1 MKRINFTSVALFIYL
16 VVVGFITWPG
26 RNPHIAYTDYFIML
40 GATFFIIIL
49 LRFVQIQRI
58 KADTEKNKKSVKEK
72 PE

>member
-1 MKRINFTSVALFIYL
+1 MKRINFTSIALFIYL
-16 VVVGFITWPG
+16 TVVGFITWPG
-26 RNPHIAYTDYFIML
+26 RNPHIDYTDYFIML

-58 KADTEKNKKSVKEK
+58 KPQAGKNKNDVNEK